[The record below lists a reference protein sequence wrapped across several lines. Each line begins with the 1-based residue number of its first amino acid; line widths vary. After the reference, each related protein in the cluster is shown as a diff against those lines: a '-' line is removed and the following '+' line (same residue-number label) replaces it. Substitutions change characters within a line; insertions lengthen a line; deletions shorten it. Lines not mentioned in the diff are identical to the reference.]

1 MEFGSKVTVFF
12 GSILILISLVI
23 LRYFQLSDADA
34 FWIVVMGCGV
44 VLFAVGSRW
53 VLYGARFFSGYRD
66 MWPVLCVAMVV
77 AWLIHAVQLETYASS
92 SPLGG
97 AFGTLN
103 VIVTVALLRLSN
115 IPVTVSGDIL
125 SFGPPSMIG
134 GVEVTPLCGGFL
146 SFLMFI
152 AAFSF
157 VTLDVGKSLGVSRL
171 TFLLLTGVGVT
182 FAATI
187 LRVYVVILVGF
198 RWGLDALYLA
208 HTYLGY
214 ALFLAVA
221 CGFWYAALTW
231 NKRLSTSTKLTNQ
244 DKLGDPRPE
253 GNGAT
258 TPKP

>member
-1 MEFGSKVTVFF
+1 MDFSATVRIIV
-12 GSILILISLVI
+12 GSILVLISLVV
-23 LRYFQLSDADA
+23 LRYFQLSEADV
-34 FWIVVMGCGV
+34 FWIVVMGCWVG
-44 VLFAVGSRW
+44 LFVVGSRW
-53 VLYGARFFSGYRD
+53 VLYDVKIFSDYRD
-66 MWPVLCVAMVV
+66 IWPVLCVAMVV
-77 AWLIHAVQLETYASS
+77 AWLIHAVQLESYASS
-92 SPLGG
+92 SPLG
-97 AFGTLN
+97 AFFETVN
-103 VIVTVALLRLSN
+103 VFVTVALLRLTN

-146 SFLMFI
+146 SFLMFM

-157 VTLDVGKSLGVSRL
+157 VTLDVGRSLGVSRL
-171 TFLLLTGVGVT
+171 AFLLLAGIGVT

-214 ALFLAVA
+214 AIFLTVA

-231 NKRLSTSTKLTNQ
+231 NKRLSTRACQ
-244 DKLGDPRPE
+244 I
-253 GNGAT
+253 
-258 TPKP
+258 KPG

>member
-1 MEFGSKVTVFF
+1 MRVFV

-23 LRYFQLSDADA
+23 LRYFQLAGADV

-44 VLFAVGSRW
+44 GLFVVGSRW
-53 VLYGARFFSGYRD
+53 VLYGVKFFSGYRD
-66 MWPVLCVAMVV
+66 MWPVLCAAMAV
-77 AWLIHAVQLETYASS
+77 AWLIHAVQLESYASS
-92 SPLGG
+92 SPLGAFFG
-97 AFGTLN
+97 AVN
-103 VIVTVALLRLSN
+103 VIITVALLRLTN
-115 IPVTVSGDIL
+115 IPVTVSGDVL

-157 VTLDVGKSLGVSRL
+157 VTVDVGRSLGVPRL
-171 TFLLLTGVGVT
+171 AFLLLVGSGVT

-198 RWGLDALYLA
+198 RWGLDALYVA

-214 ALFLAVA
+214 ALFLSVA
-221 CGFWYAALTW
+221 CGFWYAALAW
-231 NKRLSTSTKLTNQ
+231 NKQLSS
-244 DKLGDPRPE
+244 RP
-253 GNGAT
+253 T
-258 TPKP
+258 TQHSAA

>member
-1 MEFGSKVTVFF
+1 MEYDVRVKVLTGSV
-12 GSILILISLVI
+12 LILASLVI
-23 LRYFQLSDADA
+23 LRYFQLSGADL

-44 VLFAVGSRW
+44 GLFVVGSRW
-53 VLYGARFFSGYRD
+53 VIYEVRFFSGYRD
-66 MWPVLCVAMVV
+66 MWPVLCAAMVV
-77 AWLIHAVQLETYASS
+77 AWLIHAVQLESYAES
-92 SPLGG
+92 SPLGALFG
-97 AFGTLN
+97 AVN
-103 VIVTVALLRLSN
+103 VIVTVALLHLTN

-157 VTLDVGKSLGVSRL
+157 VTVDVGRSLGVPRL
-171 TFLLLTGVGVT
+171 VFLLLAGSGVT
-182 FAATI
+182 FGATI

-198 RWGLDALYLA
+198 RWGLNALYLA

-214 ALFLAVA
+214 ALFLSVA

-231 NKRLSTSTKLTNQ
+231 NKRLTTSTNPIKT
-244 DKLGDPRPE
+244 K
-253 GNGAT
+253 
-258 TPKP
+258 

>member
-1 MEFGSKVTVFF
+1 MEVRARVRVVA

-23 LRYFQLSDADA
+23 LRYFQLSGPDL

-44 VLFAVGSRW
+44 VVFAVGSRW
-53 VLYGARFFSGYRD
+53 VLYDLRFFSGYRD
-66 MWPVLCVAMVV
+66 MWPVLCAAMVV
-77 AWLIHAVQLETYASS
+77 AWLIHAVQLESYASS
-92 SPLGG
+92 SPLGVF
-97 AFGTLN
+97 FGTVN
-103 VIVTVALLRLSN
+103 VFVTVALLHLTN

-157 VTLDVGKSLGVSRL
+157 VTVDIGRSLGVLRL
-171 TFLLLTGVGVT
+171 AFLLLTGVGVT

-198 RWGLDALYLA
+198 RWGLNALYLA

-214 ALFLAVA
+214 AIFLTVA

-231 NKRLSTSTKLTNQ
+231 NKHLSSGPAKQQVGGPYQRVRQL
-244 DKLGDPRPE
+244 KHAPE
-253 GNGAT
+253 KGN
-258 TPKP
+258 

>member
-1 MEFGSKVTVFF
+1 MELGSRVRVFF
-12 GSILILISLVI
+12 GSVLIFISLVI
-23 LRYFQLSDADA
+23 LRYFQLSGADA
-34 FWIVVMGCGV
+34 FWITVMGFGV

-53 VLYGARFFSGYRD
+53 VLYDAQFFSGYRD

-77 AWLIHAVQLETYASS
+77 AWLIHAAQIENYASS
-92 SPLGG
+92 SPLGA

-103 VIVTVALLRLSN
+103 VAVTVALLHLTN

-157 VTLDVGKSLGVSRL
+157 VTLDVGKSLGVYRL
-171 TFLLLTGVGVT
+171 AFLLLVGVWVT

-198 RWGLDALYLA
+198 HWGLDALSFA

-221 CGFWYAALTW
+221 CSFWYAALTW
-231 NKRLSTSTKLTNQ
+231 NKRILTQTKVI
-244 DKLGDPRPE
+244 K
-253 GNGAT
+253 AS
-258 TPKP
+258 